1 MNGSSE
7 RLTAAGRGRMSE
19 KPWPQIEVGPS
30 GRGGRRAPG
39 SWQALGMAGLVD
51 NAAVVLVKVGR

>member
-1 MNGSSE
+1 
-7 RLTAAGRGRMSE
+7 MSE